1 MASVTKLVESFSV
14 FEPLDD
20 PRAPNS
26 LHPLLSLIA
35 IAVCAT
41 VAGCDSYVDIER
53 FAQIRR
59 RWFAEFLDLP
69 LGIPSHDTFSRV
81 FARLDTAQFFLCVQR
96 WLSTVGEP
104 LAGQTVAIDGKT
116 LRGSFDA
123 AAGRSPLHLV
133 SAWACGQRLS
143 LGQIAVDHKSNEIT
157 AVPQLLELLDLQ
169 GAVVTLDAMHCQRET
184 AQAIVAREADYVITL
199 KDNQPTLLADVSTHF
214 IDLAE
219 RDYAPT
225 EVKRHKTVEKGHGR
239 LERREYY
246 VCPLPESLRRKHR
259 WHGLRT
265 IGMVYRERTIREKLQ
280 TETSYFISSLP
291 ARVRA
296 IAKHVRDHW
305 GIENRLHWTLDV
317 TFSEDRSRIR
327 KGDGPEIAST
337 LRRLAL
343 SILQQDTT
351 LKESM
356 RGKRLM
362 AGWDEQV
369 LARLLL
375 GFGR

>member
-41 VAGCDSYVDIER
+41 VAGCDSYADIER
-53 FAQIRR
+53 FAHIRR

-69 LGIPSHDTFSRV
+69 QGIPSHDTLSRV
-81 FARLDTAQFFLCVQR
+81 FARLDTSQFFLCVQR
-96 WLSTVGEP
+96 WLSVVSEP

-116 LRGSFDA
+116 LRGSFDT

-157 AVPQLLELLDLQ
+157 AVPQLLELLELR

-199 KDNQPTLLADVSTHF
+199 KDNQPTLLADVSAHF

-219 RDYAPT
+219 RDYAPA

-259 WHGLRT
+259 WQGLRT
-265 IGMVYRERTIREKLQ
+265 IGMVYRERTIGEKLQ
-280 TETSYFISSLP
+280 TETSYFISSLS
-291 ARVRA
+291 ARVRTLA
-296 IAKHVRDHW
+296 GHVRDHW

-317 TFSEDRSRIR
+317 TFAEDRSRIR

-351 LKESM
+351 LKESL

-362 AGWDEQV
+362 AGWNEQV
-369 LARLLL
+369 LARILL